1 MLYSD
6 QLKPG
11 VSGGILEFFTRNAV
25 AANLMMA
32 LLLLGGYLAARSL
45 TAQVF
50 PTIDP
55 GVLTVS
61 VAYPGATPSEV
72 EEGIT
77 RRVEEALAGIDG
89 IERIESRASE
99 NYGAITIELKDFVDE
114 MKVRDDV
121 ETAVESLIEFPPED
135 AEEVEIER
143 SSLLSDVLT
152 LVVSAKGDDRALRL
166 SLIHI

>member
-61 VAYPGATPSEV
+61 VAYPGATPSE
-72 EEGIT
+72 
-77 RRVEEALAGIDG
+77 
-89 IERIESRASE
+89 
-99 NYGAITIELKDFVDE
+99 
-114 MKVRDDV
+114 
-121 ETAVESLIEFPPED
+121 
-135 AEEVEIER
+135 
-143 SSLLSDVLT
+143 
-152 LVVSAKGDDRALRL
+152 
-166 SLIHI
+166 

>member
-77 RRVEEALAGIDG
+77 RRVEEALA
-89 IERIESRASE
+89 
-99 NYGAITIELKDFVDE
+99 
-114 MKVRDDV
+114 
-121 ETAVESLIEFPPED
+121 
-135 AEEVEIER
+135 
-143 SSLLSDVLT
+143 
-152 LVVSAKGDDRALRL
+152 
-166 SLIHI
+166 